1 MQVLKDVNMI
11 ERLASESINKVLD
24 KGKACIIMGAR
35 QVGKSTLLKQMFG
48 NRTDVL
54 WLNGDEYD
62 VRQMFESITSTR
74 LRSIIGNNKIVI
86 IDEAQRIPDIGLKL
100 KLITDQIN
108 DVRLIATGSS
118 SFELASK
125 VNESLS
131 GRKRELQMF
140 PLTFREMT
148 NHTSLIEELRMLPHR
163 LVFGYYPEVV
173 ANAGDERDILKE
185 LIGSYLYK
193 DVLELES
200 IKKSDKIIRLLQ
212 ALALQ
217 IGSQVSY
224 NEIGRMIEFDSKTV
238 EKYIDIL
245 EKCYIVFRLPSYARN
260 LRNELKASRKV
271 YFYDLGIRN
280 ALISNFNP
288 IEMRS
293 QSEIGGM
300 WENFVI
306 SERMKFN
313 AINGNDARMYFWR
326 TQQQNEI
333 DLIEDNVGEISA
345 YEFKWNPKAKV
356 QSTKTFL
363 NAYPEASFKVVSP
376 ENIDTFLI

>member
-163 LVFGYYPEVV
+163 LVFGYYPEVA

-185 LIGSYLYK
+185 LIGSHLYK

>member
-1 MQVLKDVNMI
+1 MI

>member
-1 MQVLKDVNMI
+1 MI
-11 ERLASESINKVLD
+11 ERLASKSINKVLD

-163 LVFGYYPEVV
+163 LVFGYYPEVA

-245 EKCYIVFRLPSYARN
+245 EKCHIVFRLPSYARN

-293 QSEIGGM
+293 QAEIGGM